1 MVCEDQNQ
9 FDADAENLEV
19 ADKLFRFREIPSK
32 LSKLD
37 KNFERVSI
45 G

>member
-1 MVCEDQNQ
+1 MFFDDQNR

-19 ADKLFRFREIPSK
+19 ADKLFRFLEIPSK
-32 LSKLD
+32 LSNLD